1 MTSTALTGGGE
12 PEQIKLGMVTYNFLS
27 LLSPSPAVGRFF
39 LSQEQGGGRAPVVI
53 LSNGLWRRRF
63 GADPRV
69 VGRSLKLGGAPV
81 TVVGVMPANFK
92 VVFPDGG
99 GVPAD
104 VQAYLPFPEDLAG
117 DPRDLG
123 FIRVV
128 GRLRQG
134 VTVQQAQSE
143 AEAIATHLRSE
154 FTEFSEQGLGL
165 EIVPLHGDTIRN
177 IRPALLALFGG
188 VGLILLIACA
198 NMANLLLARANQ
210 RRQETT
216 VRVALGAPRAR
227 IVRQLLTE
235 SVLLACLGGAAAM
248 VVGSLALRFLLA
260 LRPEE
265 LARMGPVEINM
276 TVLVFTSALSVVTG
290 IVFGLA
296 PALGATKLDVAA
308 ALKEGGRTT
317 MAGKL
322 RAPGLLVVCEVA
334 FGFVLL
340 IGAGLMIRTFMGVLR
355 VDPGFD
361 SSHVL
366 TFQLSLP
373 GVRYATPEK
382 AVTFFWQLQKNLSA
396 LPGVQSVGAV
406 SHLPLA
412 DDAANWYSY
421 YWPEGTPKQD
431 QNTVMADYRGIL
443 PGYFK
448 SLGANL
454 VAGRDFGEFD
464 DSLHRPVVIVDDT
477 LARQTWPNANAVGK
491 RLSVENIE
499 KGNFQFQREWAEVVG
514 VVRHIQ
520 NHSLTN
526 NVRGQVYLPYPLAV
540 RSHMAFTVRTTGA
553 PTTLVEPVRREVAAL
568 DKDLPA
574 AQIAP
579 MEDYVRQARSETR
592 FTTVLASALAGA
604 ALLLAC
610 IGIYGIAA
618 CSVVRRTSEFGI
630 RMALG
635 GRASDI
641 LKLVLRQS
649 MLPVSLGSLIGL
661 ALSLALAPLL
671 SKLLYGVRPFDPTT
685 LATAFFVFCGA
696 GLLACYL
703 PARRATKIDPMVAL
717 RYE

>member
-1 MTSTALTGGGE
+1 
-12 PEQIKLGMVTYNFLS
+12 
-27 LLSPSPAVGRFF
+27 
-39 LSQEQGGGRAPVVI
+39 
-53 LSNGLWRRRF
+53 
-63 GADPRV
+63 
-69 VGRSLKLGGAPV
+69 
-81 TVVGVMPANFK
+81 
-92 VVFPDGG
+92 
-99 GVPAD
+99 
-104 VQAYLPFPEDLAG
+104 
-117 DPRDLG
+117 
-123 FIRVV
+123 
-128 GRLRQG
+128 
-134 VTVQQAQSE
+134 
-143 AEAIATHLRSE
+143 
-154 FTEFSEQGLGL
+154 
-165 EIVPLHGDTIRN
+165 
-177 IRPALLALFGG
+177 
-188 VGLILLIACA
+188 
-198 NMANLLLARANQ
+198 
-210 RRQETT
+210 
-216 VRVALGAPRAR
+216 
-227 IVRQLLTE
+227 
-235 SVLLACLGGAAAM
+235 
-248 VVGSLALRFLLA
+248 
-260 LRPEE
+260 
-265 LARMGPVEINM
+265 
-276 TVLVFTSALSVVTG
+276 
-290 IVFGLA
+290 
-296 PALGATKLDVAA
+296 
-308 ALKEGGRTT
+308 